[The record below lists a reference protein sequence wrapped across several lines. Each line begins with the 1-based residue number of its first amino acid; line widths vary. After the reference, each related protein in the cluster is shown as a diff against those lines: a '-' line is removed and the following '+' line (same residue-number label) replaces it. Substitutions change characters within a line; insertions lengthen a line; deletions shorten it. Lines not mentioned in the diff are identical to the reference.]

1 MAHALEAF
9 RRAAGVGEII
19 VAVRPQEAEAAR
31 RLLAG
36 GPPERTEK
44 VVAGGARRMESVW
57 AGLREASP
65 DTDLVLIHDAARPL
79 VSQDLIA
86 RCVGAASRTGAALA
100 ALPASDTVKRAG
112 EGGEVAGTLEREGIW
127 LAQTPQAFR
136 YGLIREA
143 YQQALSDG
151 FEATD
156 DAAVVERTGRSV
168 ALVEGERENIKI
180 TYPCDLAA
188 AEAMLRAR
196 SGMAAGPRCGVG
208 YDAHRL
214 VEGRRLVLGGVE
226 FPGAVGLAGHSD
238 ADVLSH
244 AIGDALLGAAGLGD
258 LGRHF
263 PESDPE
269 YGGISSLELLRRI
282 AALVAARGLEVVH
295 VDAVV
300 VAEEPKVAP
309 AAGRI
314 CAALADALGLP
325 ADRVSVKGTTTEG
338 LGWTGRREGIG
349 AHAVCVLT
357 PGITC
362 T

>member
-1 MAHALEAF
+1 M
-9 RRAAGVGEII
+9 RAGIGYDV
-19 VAVRPQEAEAAR
+19 
-31 RLLAG
+31 
-36 GPPERTEK
+36 
-44 VVAGGARRMESVW
+44 
-57 AGLREASP
+57 
-65 DTDLVLIHDAARPL
+65 HPL
-79 VSQDLIA
+79 V
-86 RCVGAASRTGAALA
+86 R
-100 ALPASDTVKRAG
+100 
-112 EGGEVAGTLEREGIW
+112 
-127 LAQTPQAFR
+127 
-136 YGLIREA
+136 
-143 YQQALSDG
+143 
-151 FEATD
+151 
-156 DAAVVERTGRSV
+156 
-168 ALVEGERENIKI
+168 
-180 TYPCDLAA
+180 
-188 AEAMLRAR
+188 
-196 SGMAAGPRCGVG
+196 
-208 YDAHRL
+208 
-214 VEGRRLVLGGVE
+214 GRRLVLGGVE
-226 FPGAVGLAGHSD
+226 IAFDKGMDGHSD
-238 ADVLSH
+238 ADVAVH
-244 AIGDALLGAAGLGD
+244 AIIDALLGAAGLGD